1 MEQFPVL
8 ILTGRPASGKSE
20 IIDYLLHLDP
30 VERLHRFRI
39 LIILYALCQMFL
51 TLENDLLFIFY
62 CRLKWRLTN
71 GASKQI
77 TSTVFAIY
85 L

>member
-39 LIILYALCQMFL
+39 LDFLIEKRKIKMLY
-51 TLENDLLFIFY
+51 TE
-62 CRLKWRLTN
+62 CRHTPTRLPPVNWMT
-71 GASKQI
+71 GGG
-77 TSTVFAIY
+77 F
-85 L
+85 

>member
-20 IIDYLLHLDP
+20 IIDYLLHLAP

-39 LIILYALCQMFL
+39 LPIMDANAEVRKPNPGLFSATILYISM
-51 TLENDLLFIFY
+51 
-62 CRLKWRLTN
+62 
-71 GASKQI
+71 
-77 TSTVFAIY
+77 VY
-85 L
+85 LYHSV

>member
-30 VERLHRFRI
+30 AERLHRFRI
-39 LIILYALCQMFL
+39 LIVLMVLFFAAQSLYTTSALAPQRCPSL
-51 TLENDLLFIFY
+51 RT
-62 CRLKWRLTN
+62 RT
-71 GASKQI
+71 
-77 TSTVFAIY
+77 
-85 L
+85 

>member
-39 LIILYALCQMFL
+39 
-51 TLENDLLFIFY
+51 
-62 CRLKWRLTN
+62 
-71 GASKQI
+71 
-77 TSTVFAIY
+77 
-85 L
+85 

>member
-30 VERLHRFRI
+30 VERLHRFRMV
-39 LIILYALCQMFL
+39 IILNMFVAISL
-51 TLENDLLFIFY
+51 IF
-62 CRLKWRLTN
+62 LSPSKTN
-71 GASKQI
+71 
-77 TSTVFAIY
+77 
-85 L
+85 